1 MALIAPGATLQTDP
15 ITDGIMSFMQQ
26 AQSPVDSDLG
36 KQAGAESPQ
45 ERFSSADDDVESGL
59 EPDVASIE
67 RIYR

>member
-1 MALIAPGATLQTDP
+1 
-15 ITDGIMSFMQQ
+15 MSFMQQ

-45 ERFSSADDDVESGL
+45 ERFSSADDDVESGF